1 VADAT
6 ERQAGP
12 LVMATGGGAV
22 EMAEVCQQLS
32 RWRCFWLD
40 APDSILLD
48 RCREGSRPLLEGDDP
63 QRLLGQLRRRRE
75 TSYRHLSGD
84 PLETEGISPSLV
96 VDAILSRLEEAI

>member
-1 VADAT
+1 
-6 ERQAGP
+6 
-12 LVMATGGGAV
+12 M